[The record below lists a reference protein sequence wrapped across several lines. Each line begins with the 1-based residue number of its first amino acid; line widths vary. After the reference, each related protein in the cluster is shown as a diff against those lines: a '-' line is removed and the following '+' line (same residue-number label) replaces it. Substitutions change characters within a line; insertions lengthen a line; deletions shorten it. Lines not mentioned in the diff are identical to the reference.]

1 MQRSWGSGCSS
12 QKSELEVIRPEF
24 LLLFTHST
32 VATNASTVCWECQH
46 GKVPAMKELSVAGKI

>member
-12 QKSELEVIRPEF
+12 QNSELEVRRPEF

-32 VATNASTVCWECQH
+32 VANQVSTLCWECQH
-46 GKVPAMKELSVAGKI
+46 GKVPAMKELRVAGKI